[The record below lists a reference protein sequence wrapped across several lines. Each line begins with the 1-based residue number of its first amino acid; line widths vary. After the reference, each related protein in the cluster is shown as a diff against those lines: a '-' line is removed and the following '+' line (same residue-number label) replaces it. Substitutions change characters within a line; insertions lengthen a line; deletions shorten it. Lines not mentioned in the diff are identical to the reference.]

1 MYTGP
6 CILGQAG
13 FQAGRTLRTIAGA
26 EARILPKGIFLMESH
41 FQPFRENII
50 GIDQSFQSPFG
61 TQKIVYA
68 DWIASG
74 RLYGPIERTL
84 VDHVGPFVGN
94 THTEITV
101 TGSAMTRAYQQAHEI
116 IKQHVH
122 AGPDD
127 VIITAGFGMTAVV
140 NKFQRILGLRV
151 CEQYQS
157 EIRIPES
164 ERPVVFLT
172 HMEHHSNH
180 TSWLETIADVEVMK
194 PDAAGLVD
202 PECLYPLLEKY
213 QHRKLKIGAFTAAS
227 NVTGIRPDYHQLA
240 AIMHQHRGLCFV
252 DFAAAAPYVEIDMH
266 PANDEEKLDA
276 VYFSPHK
283 FLGGPGTS
291 GVLVFDRNLYHRS
304 VPDEPGG
311 GTVDWTNPW
320 GGHRFVNSVE
330 AREDGG
336 TPGFLQSIKAALC
349 VRLKEEMGVDA
360 IQQREQA
367 MLSVALPALRAIPR
381 LHLLANQVDDR
392 LGILS
397 FYVEGVHYNLV
408 TTLLNDCFGIQVRGG
423 CSCAGTYGHYLMHVD
438 PTRSRRITDRIDH
451 GDLSEKPG
459 WVRLSLHPTMT
470 DDELAFILA
479 SIEDVVRNVDTLGK
493 DYTYSPRTNAFHH
506 KDEQPTARD
515 RVSDWFNLNARRAVT

>member
-1 MYTGP
+1 MDSY
-6 CILGQAG
+6 
-13 FQAGRTLRTIAGA
+13 
-26 EARILPKGIFLMESH
+26 
-41 FQPFRENII
+41 FQPFRDNII
-50 GIDQSFQSPFG
+50 GIDQRFDSPFG
-61 TQKIVYA
+61 TQRIVYA

-74 RLYGPIERTL
+74 RLYAPIERIMSEC
-84 VDHVGPFVGN
+84 VGPFVAN

-101 TGSAMTRAYQQAHEI
+101 TGSAMTSAYHTAHDI
-116 IKQHVH
+116 IKRHVH
-122 AGPDD
+122 AGPSD

-157 EIRIPES
+157 QIHLVERD
-164 ERPVVFLT
+164 RPVVFLT

-180 TSWLETIADVEVMK
+180 TSWLETVADVVVME
-194 PDAAGLVD
+194 PDAAGLVE
-202 PECLYPLLEKY
+202 PRSLYPLLEKY
-213 QHRKLKIGAFTAAS
+213 KHRPLKIGSFTAAS
-227 NVTGIRPDYHQLA
+227 NVTGIRPDYHRLA
-240 AIMHQHRGLCFV
+240 AIMHEYGGYCFV

-266 PANDEEKLDA
+266 PPDPAEKLDA
-276 VYFSPHK
+276 IFFSPHK

-291 GVLVFDRNLYHRS
+291 GVLVFDRELYQRD

-320 GGHRFVNSVE
+320 GGHKFVNSVE

-349 VRLKEEMGVDA
+349 IRLKDEMGVPQ
-360 IQQREQA
+360 ILQREA
-367 MLSVALPALRAIPR
+367 EMLAVALPALRAIPT

-423 CSCAGTYGHYLMHVD
+423 CSCAGTYGHYLLHVD
-438 PTRSRRITDRIDH
+438 PTRSRA
-451 GDLSEKPG
+451 L
-459 WVRLSLHPTMT
+459 PT
-470 DDELAFILA
+470 
-479 SIEDVVRNVDTLGK
+479 
-493 DYTYSPRTNAFHH
+493 
-506 KDEQPTARD
+506 
-515 RVSDWFNLNARRAVT
+515 

>member
-1 MYTGP
+1 MQT
-6 CILGQAG
+6 
-13 FQAGRTLRTIAGA
+13 
-26 EARILPKGIFLMESH
+26 H
-41 FQPFRENII
+41 FQPFRKNII
-50 GIDQSFQSPFG
+50 GIDQTFESPFG
-61 TQKIVYA
+61 TKKIVYA

-74 RLYGPIERTL
+74 RLYGPIERTMTEC
-84 VDHVGPFVGN
+84 VGPFVGN
-94 THTEITV
+94 THTEITA
-101 TGSAMTRAYQQAHEI
+101 TGAAMTSAYQQAHEI
-116 IKQHVH
+116 VKQHVN

-151 CEQYQS
+151 CEQYQDQ
-157 EIRIPES
+157 IQVPEE

-180 TSWLETIADVEVMK
+180 TSWLETIADVEVM
-194 PDAAGLVD
+194 PPGDAGLVD
-202 PECLYPLLEKY
+202 PRQLYPLLEKY
-213 QHRKLKIGAFTAAS
+213 KHRKLKIGAFTAAS
-227 NVTGIRPDYHQLA
+227 NVTGIQPDYYQLA
-240 AIMHQHRGLCFV
+240 AIMHENGGLCFV
-252 DFAAAAPYVEIDMH
+252 DFAAAAPYVKMDMH
-266 PANDEEKLDA
+266 PADRQCKLDA
-276 VYFSPHK
+276 IYFSPHK

-291 GVLVFDRNLYHRS
+291 GVLVFDRHLYHRS

-336 TPGFLQSIKAALC
+336 TPGFLQSIRAALC
-349 VRLKEEMGVDA
+349 VRLKEAMGVEA
-360 IQQREQA
+360 IQQREEA
-367 MLSVALPALRAIPR
+367 MLTVALPALRAIPE

-397 FYVEGVHYNLV
+397 FYVEGMHYNLV
-408 TTLLNDCFGIQVRGG
+408 TTLLNDCYGIQVRGG

-470 DDELAFILA
+470 DDELSYILD
-479 SIEDVVRNVDTLGK
+479 SIQDVICRANRLGQ
-493 DYTYSPRTNAFHH
+493 DYVYSPSTNAFRH
-506 KDEQPTARD
+506 KNEPAKSRN
-515 RVSDWFNLNARRAVT
+515 RVSNWF